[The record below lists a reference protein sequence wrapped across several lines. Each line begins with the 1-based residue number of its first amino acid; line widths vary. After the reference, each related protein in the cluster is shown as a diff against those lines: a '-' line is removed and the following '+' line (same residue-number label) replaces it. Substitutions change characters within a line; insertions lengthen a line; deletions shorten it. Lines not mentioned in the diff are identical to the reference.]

1 MKYIILTLLILTLP
15 FWVSAQSVVDA
26 LRFSQTETAS
36 TARMAGI
43 GGGMSALGGEFSVIN
58 VNPAGLAI
66 YRGSEFSITPSFDIR
81 RTTGI
86 LAGAVGNTS
95 IDDRANSFSFS
106 NVGLVFNSKPRG
118 KWRTKNFAIGFNR
131 IADFREDF
139 SFRGQ
144 SSGSIT
150 DQFLE
155 LAFDSNGQALP
166 AGQLDDFFA
175 GPALDAGAL
184 LEGLDDEGNLVYFT
198 DFEEADPEAC
208 LLYTSDAAD
217 E

>member
-1 MKYIILTLLILTLP
+1 MKYIILTLLIFNFTV
-15 FWVSAQSVVDA
+15 FVSAQSVVDA

-66 YRGSEFSITPSFDIR
+66 YRSSEFSITPSFDIR
-81 RTTGI
+81 NTTGI
-86 LAGAVGNTS
+86 LPGTGNS
-95 IDDRANSFSFS
+95 AMDDRANTFSFS
-106 NVGLVFNSKPRG
+106 NVGLVFNSRPNG
-118 KWRTKNFAIGFNR
+118 KWKTSNFAIGFNR

-144 SSGSIT
+144 SSGSIA

-155 LAFDSNGQALP
+155 LSFDSNGQPIP

-175 GPALDAGAL
+175 GPALDAGAI
-184 LEGLDDEGNLVYFT
+184 LEFLEDGILVAYEN
-198 DFEEADPEAC
+198 DFELADPGALVER
-208 LLYTSDAAD
+208 L
-217 E
+217 